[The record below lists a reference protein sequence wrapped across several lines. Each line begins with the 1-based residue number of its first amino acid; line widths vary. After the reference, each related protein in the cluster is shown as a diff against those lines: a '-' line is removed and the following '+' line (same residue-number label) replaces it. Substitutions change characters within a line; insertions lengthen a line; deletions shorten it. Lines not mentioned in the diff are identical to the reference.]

1 MTIYLYKKTHAV
13 TGKKYLGKT
22 SKKDPYKYL
31 GSGQDWLAHLE
42 EFGKNVETE
51 IIRECQSK
59 QELNYWGR
67 YYSELW
73 NIVESDEWA
82 NKIPETGGGQGI
94 SGELQKIIQT
104 RSDVQTKRI
113 AKMKE
118 TNATSLTQHRRSVA
132 MKKIYSTEEVKSKVS
147 GKNNHKYDHT
157 IYTFHGPNGVIKN
170 CTRQELIKEFDLE
183 PRAVTRLVHGK
194 IKSSLGWKLMS
205 QPKNS
210 WKKRA

>member
-1 MTIYLYKKTHAV
+1 MTIYLYKKTHVV

-42 EFGKNVETE
+42 EFGKDIETE
-51 IIRECQSK
+51 ILIECQSK

-73 NIVESDEWA
+73 NIVESEEWA

-94 SGELQKIIQT
+94 AGGLQKIIQS
-104 RSDVQTKRI
+104 RSDVQAKRI

-118 TNATSLTQHRRSVA
+118 TNATSLTKHRRSIA
-132 MKKIYSTEEVKSKVS
+132 MKKLYSTEEGKSKIS

-157 IYTFHGPNGVIKN
+157 VYTFQGPNGDIKC
-170 CTRQELIKEFDLE
+170 CTRQELIKEFALE
-183 PRAVTRLVHGK
+183 PRAVTRLAHGK
-194 IKSSLGWKLMS
+194 IKSSLGWKLIS
-205 QPKNS
+205 APKNS
-210 WKKRA
+210 WKERA

>member
-31 GSGQDWLAHLE
+31 GSGQDWLVHLE